1 MKVAAMM
8 VGARESKSHMAAT
21 ATLPGL
27 VKLGKVKEGYR
38 RNRVHL
44 GVRPGEDGRIYI
56 VKGVEGI

>member
-1 MKVAAMM
+1 M